1 MDLLRHNCRL
11 LSKQRQQTKHSKH
24 SNCSNCIPVLRQ
36 IPTFPPKS
44 SFPNGENC
52 IQHENRSSHVTG
64 PPSRRDL
71 RAIERFEAASNE
83 FNESCQT
90 IRQALPRESR
100 FVANIMHQHY
110 LVTSDSEGNFE
121 VESVDTV

>member
-1 MDLLRHNCRL
+1 MSAPAMNIE
-11 LSKQRQQTKHSKH
+11 QR
-24 SNCSNCIPVLRQ
+24 
-36 IPTFPPKS
+36 
-44 SFPNGENC
+44 
-52 IQHENRSSHVTG
+52 VTV
-64 PPSRRDL
+64 SLALQRYL
-71 RAIERFEAASNE
+71 RAVERFEAASSE

-110 LVTSDSEGNFE
+110 LVTSDNEGNFE